1 MFSERRIL
9 KQAQNARVGIIG
21 ATLKF
26 LPGTGRWQA
35 QPDGGVGLDWG
46 KGWKVWSARR
56 ATPPSLRATSPFL
69 GGIYPFQLGC
79 LT

>member
-35 QPDGGVGLDWG
+35 QPDGGVGLGWG
-46 KGWKVWSARR
+46 ERLEDLECAAGPPLRR
-56 ATPPSLRATSPFL
+56 FAPPPRSWEEFTHFSLDA
-69 GGIYPFQLGC
+69 
-79 LT
+79 